1 MWENIEEGAGPSSP
15 KAPNMH
21 AAAVSKEYLAPSPLG
36 FLRSSLFAAAERAS
50 KEHVILE
57 LFTSK
62 NCGITASYEG
72 PRLTQQHA
80 MVWQGLIRE
89 HARRCDGDIHSPL
102 RIRQSD
108 LLKSLGRTDTST
120 PARKWLSAKLKE
132 LQKGIVDLRTQ
143 KHHYTGQ
150 LVGEVVIDQRTGGY
164 EICLPSR
171 LATLLS
177 DELALIDL
185 NRKQTLGRNQ
195 LACWLHD
202 FVSTQSND
210 RARPFPAEDLRKLSG
225 SPLKIAQFRQALKA
239 AACLLKTGENPLLS
253 NARLDLSDRF
263 WFEKQCPTKVIWI
276 DERVNRKHE
285 AQYAHED
292 GVEQA
297 LNRRGRV
304 AL

>member
-1 MWENIEEGAGPSSP
+1 
-15 KAPNMH
+15 MH
-21 AAAVSKEYLAPSPLG
+21 AAALAKVAKDQLAPSPLG

-50 KEHVILE
+50 KDHVSLD

-62 NCGITASYEG
+62 NCGIRALYEG

-89 HARRCDGDIHSPL
+89 HARRCDGDMSVPL
-102 RIRQSD
+102 RIRQTD
-108 LLKSLGRTDTST
+108 LLRSLGRTDTST
-120 PARKWLSAKLKE
+120 PARKWLSGKLKE
-132 LQKGIVDLRTQ
+132 LQKGIIDLTTN

-150 LVGEVVIDQRTGGY
+150 LVGEVVIERATGAY
-164 EICLPSR
+164 EICLPSK

-185 NRKQTLGRNQ
+185 DRKLGIGRNQ

-202 FVSTQSND
+202 FVSTQSNEK
-210 RARPFPAEDLRKLSG
+210 ARFFPVDDLRKLSG
-225 SPLKIAQFRQALKA
+225 SPLKPPQFRQALKA
-239 AACLLKTGENPLLS
+239 AIALLKGSDNPLLIDA
-253 NARLDLSDRF
+253 NIDASDRC
-263 WFEKQCPTKVIWI
+263 WFNKNPTKVVWI
-276 DERVNRKHE
+276 DERVNRRHE

-292 GVEQA
+292 RVDQA
-297 LNRRGRV
+297 YARRGVV

>member
-1 MWENIEEGAGPSSP
+1 
-15 KAPNMH
+15 MH

-50 KEHVILE
+50 KDYVKLQ

-62 NCGITASYEG
+62 NCNIIASYEG

-80 MVWQGLIRE
+80 MIWQGLIRE
-89 HARRCDGDIHSPL
+89 HTRRCDGDFASPL

-108 LLKSLGRTDTST
+108 LLRALGRTDTST
-120 PARKWLSAKLKE
+120 AARKWLSEKLKD
-132 LQKGIVDLRTQ
+132 LQKGLIDLTTQ

-150 LVGEVVIDQRTGGY
+150 LVGEVVTDRRTGSY
-164 EICLPSR
+164 EICLPSK

-185 NRKQTLGRNQ
+185 DRKQGIGRNQ

-202 FVSTQSND
+202 FVSTQSNGQ
-210 RARPFPAEDLRKLSG
+210 ARPFPADDLRMLSG
-225 SPLKIAQFRQALKA
+225 SPLKLPQFRQAIKEA
-239 AACLLKTGENPLLS
+239 AALLTGCENPLLA
-253 NARLDLSDRF
+253 NTRLDRADRF
-263 WFEKQCPTKVIWI
+263 WFEKKSPTKVVII
-276 DERVNRKHE
+276 GEVVNRKIE
-285 AQYAHED
+285 AQYAHEAA
-292 GVEQA
+292 VEQA